1 MIQSLA
7 TIALAAMLAVDHPV
21 ETRDECID
29 EAVARWAMIARVIG
43 RIAEHPPQEWRWA
56 PIQLIRSS
64 VTIAE
69 HESRFRRDVH
79 AGKKRGGGAVCLTQ
93 IDPAVAAM
101 FDWQPESLVGVN
113 EEATERCFRAEVVI
127 LAKARLLAERE
138 CSTAKHWFAPSV
150 AVYGSGKGC
159 VPHGRWA
166 TGVEARERTYVRT
179 GYRKQLPAFMVA
191 MVEES

>member
-1 MIQSLA
+1 MVSSLA
-7 TIALAAMLAVDHPV
+7 AIALSAMLAIDHPV

-29 EAVARWAMIARVIG
+29 EATARWAMIARVIG
-43 RIAEHPPQEWRWA
+43 RIAEHPPEEWRWA

-79 AGKKRGGGAVCLTQ
+79 IGKKRGGGAVCLTQ

-127 LAKARLLAERE
+127 LAKARSMAEHR
-138 CSTAKHWFAPSV
+138 CSGGHWFAPSV
-150 AVYGSGKGC
+150 ALYGSGKGC
-159 VPHGRWA
+159 VPTGKWA
-166 TGVEARERTYVRT
+166 AGVEARERTYIRT
-179 GYRKQLPAFMVA
+179 GARKQLPAFMLE